1 MCIYYEMGAYVVTR
15 ALLSRAQTKWQVCNP
30 SAVAIKRLLMPILTH
45 PRALHDDLLVHLV
58 KQLVSIPANQEATYT
73 R

>member
-1 MCIYYEMGAYVVTR
+1 MCIYYEMGAYMVMC
-15 ALLSRAQTKWQVCNP
+15 AS
-30 SAVAIKRLLMPILTH
+30 SAVAIKRLLTPILNH
-45 PRALHDDLLVHLV
+45 PRALYDDLLVHLV